1 MASSRNL
8 IVGVVALVVVVA
20 AAYYYAWGMPKWW

>member
-8 IVGVVALVVVVA
+8 IIGVIALVVVVA

>member
-8 IVGVVALVVVVA
+8 IIGVVALVVVVA

>member
-8 IVGVVALVVVVA
+8 IIGVVALVVVVA
-20 AAYYYAWGMPKWW
+20 AAYYWGLPHWW